1 MKKIKITSKTASRI
15 FLSAAFAAIF
25 CVILSFLIFDFEM
38 TESLS
43 LFYRDAIGSSTFS
56 FTLFLGVHISE
67 LKKQ

>member
-1 MKKIKITSKTASRI
+1 MKKIKITSNTACGI
-15 FLSAAFAAIF
+15 FLSAALLSIL

-43 LFYRDAIGSSTFS
+43 LFYRDAIGCSAFS

>member
-1 MKKIKITSKTASRI
+1 MKKIKITSKTACGI
-15 FLSAAFAAIF
+15 FLSAAFLLIS

-38 TESLS
+38 TECLS
-43 LFYRDAIGSSTFS
+43 LFYRDAIGCSAFS

>member
-1 MKKIKITSKTASRI
+1 MKKIKITSKTACGI
-15 FLSAAFAAIF
+15 FLSAALLSIL
-25 CVILSFLIFDFEM
+25 CVILSFLILDFEM

-43 LFYRDAIGSSTFS
+43 LFYRDVIGCSVFS

>member
-1 MKKIKITSKTASRI
+1 MKKIKITSKTACGI
-15 FLSAAFAAIF
+15 FLSAALLSIL

-43 LFYRDAIGSSTFS
+43 LFYRDAIGCSVFS